1 MIKAIIF
8 DFYGVID
15 LGGLPNKPL
24 LEIIKHDLKP
34 RYKIGILSN
43 AGRDLNQLIGL
54 EYIDLFDEIA
64 TSHQHAMVKP
74 NPDFYKLIAQ
84 KLDVRPSDCIYVDDN
99 QQHCDG
105 AKAIGMKSILYK
117 GVEALK
123 PELSRILA
131 DSNN

>member
-43 AGRDLNQLIGL
+43 AGRDLNQLIG
-54 EYIDLFDEIA
+54 
-64 TSHQHAMVKP
+64 
-74 NPDFYKLIAQ
+74 
-84 KLDVRPSDCIYVDDN
+84 
-99 QQHCDG
+99 
-105 AKAIGMKSILYK
+105 
-117 GVEALK
+117 
-123 PELSRILA
+123 
-131 DSNN
+131 